1 MRSVDPPDPAQL
13 TGIRAR
19 RNGLIRHR
27 VPDLSRQQWAV
38 LALVS
43 IASLFNQYDRALFAL
58 ALPQIQASLAIDEAH
73 VGYLGSIV
81 RLGALPAFAV
91 AVVSDRIG
99 RRRALLGTI
108 VAYTLLTGATALV
121 PSATS
126 FVACQFLSTAFSQA
140 QVILAV
146 VVLAEELDAEHRGW
160 GIGVFYAIQAT
171 GAGLAA
177 ALLPLVDTTREGWRI
192 LYAVGLVPL
201 SLLALWWRRLP
212 ETRRFDAY
220 RHGESRSQLWAGGFL
235 APVVALAS
243 SYPRRFLS
251 LMAVVFFFSVGVAAA
266 DFMGPKYLQQAHGWA
281 PAQVTLLYLTGGALG
296 ILGSV
301 VAGRASDRGG
311 RRRVTV
317 AFGLAAVVFILFFYN
332 AAGPLIPIAWVA
344 GIFASLGHDTLLGTF
359 GAELFPT
366 SHRATAGG
374 ARVVAMT
381 IGGALGL
388 AAESLLYEVLGS
400 HWSAISLL
408 LLIVAIGPLIVAV
421 AFPETAGISLE
432 EIAPERARKESR

>member
-1 MRSVDPPDPAQL
+1 MRSVDPPDPAQR

-19 RNGLIRHR
+19 RNGLIRSR
-27 VPDLSRQQWAV
+27 APDLSREQWGV

-43 IASLFNQYDRALFAL
+43 IASLFNQYDRSLFAL

-91 AVVSDRIG
+91 AMVADRVG

-108 VAYTLLTGATALV
+108 VAYTMLTGATALV
-121 PSATS
+121 ASATS
-126 FVACQFLSTAFSQA
+126 FVACQFLSAAFSQA
-140 QVILAV
+140 QVILAI

-220 RHGESRSQLWAGGFL
+220 RQDEGKTQVRAGGFL
-235 APVVALAS
+235 APAVALAS
-243 SYPRRFLS
+243 SYPGRFLS
-251 LMAVVFFFSVGVAAA
+251 LMAVVLVFSGGGAAA

-281 PAQVTLLYLTGGALG
+281 PSQVTLLYLTGGVLG

-317 AFGLAAVVFILFFYN
+317 GFGLAAVVFTLIFYN
-332 AAGPLIPIAWVA
+332 AKGPLLPIAWVA
-344 GIFASLGHDTLLGTF
+344 TIFAVLGHDTLLGTF

-388 AAESLLYEVLGS
+388 AAESVLYEELGS

-421 AFPETAGISLE
+421 AFPETAGICLE
-432 EIAPERARKESR
+432 EIAPERARKENP

>member
-1 MRSVDPPDPAQL
+1 MRSVDPPDPAQR

-19 RNGLIRHR
+19 RNGLIRSR
-27 VPDLSRQQWAV
+27 APDLSREQWGV

-91 AVVSDRIG
+91 AMVADRVG

-108 VAYTLLTGATALV
+108 VAYTMLTGATALV
-121 PSATS
+121 ASATS
-126 FVACQFLSTAFSQA
+126 FVACQFLSAAFSQA

-171 GAGLAA
+171 GVGLAA

-220 RHGESRSQLWAGGFL
+220 RQDEGKTQVRAGGFL
-235 APVVALAS
+235 APAVALAS
-243 SYPRRFLS
+243 SYPGRFLS
-251 LMAVVFFFSVGVAAA
+251 LMAVVLVFSGGGAAA

-281 PAQVTLLYLTGGALG
+281 PSQVTLLYLTGGVLG

-317 AFGLAAVVFILFFYN
+317 GFGLAAVVFTLIFYN
-332 AAGPLIPIAWVA
+332 AKGPLLPIAWVA
-344 GIFASLGHDTLLGTF
+344 TIFAVLGHDTLLGTF

-388 AAESLLYEVLGS
+388 AAESVLYEELGS

-421 AFPETAGISLE
+421 AFPETAGICLE
-432 EIAPERARKESR
+432 EIAPERARKENP